1 MQCAGTS
8 MSSKLIH
15 SQKPF
20 FSNMVVDAVMTLDQD
35 ELDESLIGV
44 KKVPGGG
51 MQVRA
56 RTDRERRDRLHLTHC
71 LKHHRTP
78 YSSRV

>member
-8 MSSKLIH
+8 MSSKLIR

-20 FSNMVVDAVMTLDQD
+20 FSDMVVEAVMMLDQD

-51 MQVRA
+51 MQVRPC
-56 RTDRERRDRLHLTHC
+56 RRMFHSLLR
-71 LKHHRTP
+71 
-78 YSSRV
+78 Y